1 MHTISIFRNVAVI
14 VMGLGMVPAALA
26 EGGYPDRPIKFIVPS
41 AAGGSPDVLSRVI
54 ANAMSKDLGQSMVVE
69 NKPGAAGNI
78 GIVQIK
84 KSPADGY
91 TIGYGN
97 INTLS
102 VNQALFKQLPYSVDK
117 ELMPIGQM
125 FSIYNVL
132 IVPAQSPVRSIAE
145 LVEKARQNPG
155 KLSYGASGV
164 GTTGHMGGELFRSL
178 AKINVLFVP
187 YNSGPAALQDL
198 VGGRLDYMFSNS
210 SEAIPLIQ
218 AGKVR
223 PLGVSSSKRLALLPD
238 VPTVAEA
245 GIKGYETISWGGIV
259 APTGTPADII
269 ARLNKSLQSALQDAE
284 VKQSLAT
291 FGADAS
297 YSTPPGFKGLIDS
310 EAKKWAA
317 IIQDAGIAKLD

>member
-1 MHTISIFRNVAVI
+1 MRTITIFRNVAVI
-14 VMGLGMVPAALA
+14 VLGLGMAPAVLA
-26 EGGYPDRPIKFIVPS
+26 EGKYPERPIKFIVPS

-54 ANAMSKDLGQSMVVE
+54 ANAMSKELGQSMVVE

-84 KSPADGY
+84 NAPADGY
-91 TIGYGN
+91 TLGYGN

-102 VNQALFKQLPYSVDK
+102 VNQALFNQLPYSVDK

-132 IVPAQSPVRSIAE
+132 IVPAQSPLRSVAD
-145 LVEKARQNPG
+145 LVQKAKQNPG
-155 KLSYGASGV
+155 KLSFGASGV
-164 GTTGHMGGELFRSL
+164 GTTGHMGGELFKSL

-198 VGGRLDYMFSNS
+198 IGGRLDYMFSNS
-210 SEAIPLIQ
+210 SEALPLIK

-223 PLGVSSSKRLALLPD
+223 PLGVSSTKRLALLPD
-238 VPTVAEA
+238 VPTLDEA
-245 GIKGYETISWGGIV
+245 GIKGYETVAWGGIV
-259 APTGTPADII
+259 APAGTPPEVIS
-269 ARLNKSLQSALQDAE
+269 RLNKSLQNALQDPKVE
-284 VKQSLAT
+284 QSLAT

-297 YSTPPGFKGLIDS
+297 YSTPAQFKGLIDS
-310 EAKKWAA
+310 EATKWAG
-317 IIQDAGIAKLD
+317 IIKDAGIAKRD

>member
-1 MHTISIFRNVAVI
+1 MRTITIFRNVAVI
-14 VMGLGMVPAALA
+14 VLGFGITPAALA
-26 EGGYPDRPIKFIVPS
+26 EGKYPERPIKFIVPS

-84 KSPADGY
+84 NAPADGY
-91 TIGYGN
+91 TLGYGN

-102 VNQALFKQLPYSVDK
+102 VNQALFNQLPYSVDK

-132 IVPAQSPVRSIAE
+132 IVPEQSPLRSVAD
-145 LVEKARQNPG
+145 LVEKAKQNPG
-155 KLSYGASGV
+155 KLSFGASGV
-164 GTTGHMGGELFRSL
+164 GTTGHMGGELFKSL

-198 VGGRLDYMFSNS
+198 IGGRLDYMFSNS
-210 SEAIPLIQ
+210 SEALPLIK

-223 PLGVSSSKRLALLPD
+223 PLGVSSTKRLALLPD
-238 VPTVAEA
+238 VPTLDEA
-245 GIKGYETISWGGIV
+245 GIKGYETVAWGGIV
-259 APTGTPADII
+259 APAGTPPDVIS
-269 ARLNKSLQSALQDAE
+269 RLNKSLQNALQDPKVE
-284 VKQSLAT
+284 QSLAT

-297 YSTPPGFKGLIDS
+297 YSTPAQFKGLIDS
-310 EAKKWAA
+310 EATKWAG
-317 IIQDAGIAKLD
+317 IIKDAGIAKRD

>member
-1 MHTISIFRNVAVI
+1 MRTVSTFKNIAIIAMS
-14 VMGLGMVPAALA
+14 LGMVPAAFA
-26 EGGYPDRPIKFIVPS
+26 QDQYPDKPIKFVVPS

-54 ANAMSKDLGQSMVVE
+54 ANAMAKNLEQSMVVE

-78 GIVQIK
+78 GIVQLMK
-84 KSPADGY
+84 APANGY

-102 VNQALFKQLPYSVDK
+102 VNQALFNHLPYNVDK
-117 ELMPIGQM
+117 DLTPIGQM

-132 IVPAQSPVRSIAE
+132 IVPADSPVKTVAD
-145 LVEKARQNPG
+145 LVAKAKQNPG

-164 GTTGHMGGELFRSL
+164 GTTGHMGGELFANL
-178 AKINVLFVP
+178 AKIDALFVP
-187 YNSGPAALQDL
+187 YNSGPAAMQDL
-198 VGGRLDYMFSNS
+198 IGGRLDYMFSNS

-223 PLGVSSSKRLALLPD
+223 PLGVSSSKRLTLLPN

-245 GIKGYETISWGGIV
+245 GIKGYETVSWGGLV
-259 APTGTPADII
+259 APAGTPADVI
-269 ARLNKSLQSALQDAE
+269 ATLSKSLGQALQDAD
-284 VKQSLAT
+284 VKKSLAT

-297 YSTPPGFKGLIDS
+297 YSTPTDFKVLIDS

-317 IIQDAGIAKLD
+317 IIKDAGIAKLD

>member
-1 MHTISIFRNVAVI
+1 MQTNSIFKGITIAAI
-14 VMGLGMVPAALA
+14 GLGIASASHA
-26 EGGYPDRPIKFIVPS
+26 ESMYPEKPIKFIVPS

-54 ANAMSKDLGQSMVVE
+54 ATAMSKDLGQSIVVE

-78 GIVQIK
+78 GIVQLK
-84 KSPADGY
+84 RARNDGY

-102 VNQALFKQLPYSVDK
+102 VNQALFNKLPYDVNKD
-117 ELMPIGQM
+117 LAPVGQM

-132 IVPAQSPVRSIAE
+132 IIPAGSPAQSVGDLI
-145 LVEKARQNPG
+145 KAAKENPG

-164 GTTGHMGGELFRSL
+164 GTTGHMGGELFKSL
-178 AKINVLFVP
+178 AKIDALFIP

-218 AGKVR
+218 SGKVR
-223 PLGVSSSKRLALLPD
+223 PLGVSNSKRLALLPK

-245 GIKGYETISWGGIV
+245 GVTGYETVSWGGIV
-259 APTGTPADII
+259 APAGTPPEVI
-269 ARLNKSLQSALQDAE
+269 AKLNKSLQNALNDE
-284 VKQSLAT
+284 DVKNSLAT
-291 FGADAS
+291 FGADGS
-297 YSTPPGFKGLIDS
+297 YSTPDEFKSLIAS
-310 EAKKWAA
+310 EAKKWTS
-317 IIQDAGIAKLD
+317 IIEDAGIPKLD

>member
-1 MHTISIFRNVAVI
+1 MRTITIFRNVAII
-14 VMGLGMVPAALA
+14 VMGLATASSALA
-26 EGGYPDRPIKFIVPS
+26 EGKYPDKPIKFIVPS

-54 ANAMSKDLGQSMVVE
+54 ATAMSKDLGQSMVVE

-84 KSPADGY
+84 NAPADGY
-91 TIGYGN
+91 TLGYGN

-102 VNQALFKQLPYSVDK
+102 VNQALFNQLPYNVNKD
-117 ELMPIGQM
+117 LAPIGQM

-132 IVPAQSPVRSIAE
+132 IVPAQSPLRSVAD

-155 KLSYGASGV
+155 KLSFGASGV
-164 GTTGHMGGELFRSL
+164 GTTGHMGGELFKSL

-210 SEAIPLIQ
+210 SEAIPLIK

-223 PLGVSSSKRLALLPD
+223 PLGVSSTQRLALLPD
-238 VPTVAEA
+238 VPTLDEA
-245 GIKGYETISWGGIV
+245 GIKGYETIAWGGIV
-259 APTGTPADII
+259 APAGTPPEVVS
-269 ARLNKSLQSALQDAE
+269 RLNKSLQNALQDPKVQE
-284 VKQSLAT
+284 SLAT

-297 YSTPPGFKGLIDS
+297 YSTPAGFKGLIDS
-310 EAKKWAA
+310 EAGKWAA
-317 IIQDAGIAKLD
+317 IIKDAGIAKRD

>member
-1 MHTISIFRNVAVI
+1 MRTVSIFSNVAI
-14 VMGLGMVPAALA
+14 VAMGLGMVSAALA
-26 EGGYPDRPIKFIVPS
+26 EGKYPERPIKFIVPS

-84 KSPADGY
+84 KAPADGY

-102 VNQALFKQLPYSVDK
+102 VNQALFNQLPYSVDK
-117 ELMPIGQM
+117 DLIPIGQM

-132 IVPAQSPVRSIAE
+132 IVPAQSAVKSVAE
-145 LVEKARQNPG
+145 LVEKAKQSPG
-155 KLSYGASGV
+155 ELSYGASGV
-164 GTTGHMGGELFRSL
+164 GTTGHMGGELFKNL

-198 VGGRLDYMFSNS
+198 IGGRLDYMFSNS

-218 AGKVR
+218 SGKVR
-223 PLGVSSSKRLALLPD
+223 PLGVSSVKRLALLPD

-245 GIKGYETISWGGIV
+245 GIKGYETVSWGGIV
-259 APTGTPADII
+259 APAGTPADVIS
-269 ARLNKSLQSALQDAE
+269 RLNKSLETALQDPA

-297 YSTPPGFKGLIDS
+297 YSTPSEFKGLIGS
-310 EAKKWAA
+310 EAKKWAS
-317 IIQDAGIAKLD
+317 IIEDAGIAKLD